1 MSDADDQQSGQQAED
16 AGETRD
22 VLVYTTEWC
31 GDSRRAVSFLDEHE
45 IAYRAID
52 IDEDEDAA
60 NAVEA
65 LNGGYRS
72 TPTILINGEH
82 VATEPRIDELAKLFG
97 IKLAKAGKA
106 NRPSWLRRHER

>member
-1 MSDADDQQSGQQAED
+1 MSSADDQQ
-16 AGETRD
+16 GEARD

-31 GDSRRAVSFLDEHE
+31 GDSRRAVSFLDEHQ

-52 IDEDEDAA
+52 IDEDEEAA
-60 NAVEA
+60 KAVEA

-106 NRPSWLRRHER
+106 NPNRPN

>member
-1 MSDADDQQSGQQAED
+1 MSNTADPQGGQPAED
-16 AGETRD
+16 AGAPRD

-31 GDSRRAVSFLDEHE
+31 GDSRRAVSFLDKHE
-45 IAYRAID
+45 IPYRAID
-52 IDEDEDAA
+52 IDEDEEAA
-60 NAVEA
+60 KAVEA

-106 NRPSWLRRHER
+106 NPNRPN